1 MVGGVAVPLI
11 DILPPDAPE
20 LQSFDASVTE
30 VEHRRALSN
39 YVTRTEKAYE
49 RRYRKYKKWCSEV
62 GYQTG
67 PDFITTEKITEYV
80 QYMVTVDRYMPKT
93 ILQALRALEIYAG
106 GAGKDVSR
114 EPAEAILDAWVV
126 KLRELKILAP
136 KVRTMR
142 R

>member
-1 MVGGVAVPLI
+1 MVRGVPTPLI
-11 DILPPDAPE
+11 DILPPDTPE
-20 LQSFDASVTE
+20 LQSFDVSVTE
-30 VEHRRALSN
+30 VEHRRPLGDYAQST
-39 YVTRTEKAYE
+39 VKAYQ
-49 RRYRKYKKWCSEV
+49 RRYRKYVEWCSEV

-80 QYMVTVDRYMPKT
+80 QFMVTVERYMPKT
-93 ILQALRALEIYAG
+93 IVQALRALEIYAG

-136 KVRTMR
+136 KVRTTR